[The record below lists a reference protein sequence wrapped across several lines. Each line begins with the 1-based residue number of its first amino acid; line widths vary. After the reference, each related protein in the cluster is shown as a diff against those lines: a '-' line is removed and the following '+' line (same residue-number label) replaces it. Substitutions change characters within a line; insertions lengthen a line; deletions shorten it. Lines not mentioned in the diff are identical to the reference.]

1 MVPVFI
7 ELRIVSYKDK
17 PCIWQD
23 WRHYPNCLRY
33 DVKTLVLY
41 AKPISNKESRSSHN
55 PAHFQQEKAELYL
68 SMKHRRLLLHL
79 LFWTLYLLS
88 QGFIWMN
95 AFVSETV
102 IVSQETGREIVTR
115 STFPGT
121 LWQSLLSECFAL
133 PGRLL
138 AVYVNLYVLIPFFLL
153 KKRWFIYTLSLLIL
167 MLVATGFQGF
177 FAMLIGLPGFF
188 RGFPGDSGV
197 ALFVQ
202 YLAVSANVVA
212 FTGAVKILLHYL
224 AEKRRAGHLEQERLV
239 AELQFLKTQIN
250 PHFFFNTLNNLYGLA
265 LERSDKTPDL
275 LLRLS
280 DIMSYLLYESGAET
294 VSLRKELDILKAFIE
309 LEKLRHGDR
318 ADVIFEVKGEADSW
332 RIPPLL
338 LLPFVENAF
347 KHGSKN
353 GSNPCNIAIAL
364 DIQSTELRFSVRNDF
379 EEMQEIR
386 AKSGVGLENVRRR
399 LELLLPDRHRLETGT
414 EDGQFFIVLQ
424 IQNQEV

>member
-1 MVPVFI
+1 M
-7 ELRIVSYKDK
+7 
-17 PCIWQD
+17 
-23 WRHYPNCLRY
+23 N
-33 DVKTLVLY
+33 
-41 AKPISNKESRSSHN
+41 
-55 PAHFQQEKAELYL
+55 
-68 SMKHRRLLLHL
+68 HRRLLLHL

-102 IVSQETGREIVTR
+102 IVSQETGQEIVTR

-121 LWQSLLSECFAL
+121 LWQSLLSEGFAL

-138 AVYVNLYVLIPFFLL
+138 AVYVNLYVLIPLFLL
-153 KKRWFIYTLSLLIL
+153 KKRWFTYALFLAVL
-167 MLVATGFQGF
+167 MLAATGFQGL
-177 FAMLIGLPGFF
+177 FALWMGLPGFF
-188 RGFPGDSGV
+188 QGFPGDSGA

-202 YLAVSANVVA
+202 YLAVSTNVVA

-224 AEKRRAGHLEQERLV
+224 AEKRRAGQLEQERLV

-280 DIMSYLLYESGAET
+280 DIMSYLLYESSAET
-294 VSLRKELDILKAFIE
+294 VSLRKELDILEAFVE

-318 ADVIFEVKGEADSW
+318 AVVAFEVKGEATAW

-347 KHGSKN
+347 KHGLKN
-353 GSNPCNIAIAL
+353 GNNACRISIAL
-364 DIQSTELRFSVRNDF
+364 NIKNDELCFEVRNDF
-379 EEMQEIR
+379 VGTPDV
-386 AKSGVGLENVRRR
+386 ADVNAGVGLENVRRR
-399 LELLLPDRHRLETGT
+399 LALLLPDRHRLETGT
-414 EDGQFFIVLQ
+414 KEGQFFIILGLQ
-424 IQNQEV
+424 L

>member
-1 MVPVFI
+1 M
-7 ELRIVSYKDK
+7 R
-17 PCIWQD
+17 
-23 WRHYPNCLRY
+23 
-33 DVKTLVLY
+33 
-41 AKPISNKESRSSHN
+41 
-55 PAHFQQEKAELYL
+55 
-68 SMKHRRLLLHL
+68 HRRLLLHL

-102 IVSQETGREIVTR
+102 IVSPETGQEIITR

-121 LWQSLLSECFAL
+121 LGQSLLAESFAL

-153 KKRWFIYTLSLLIL
+153 KKRWFTYTLSLMAL
-167 MLVATGFQGF
+167 MLAATGFQGL
-177 FAMLIGLPGFF
+177 FALWMGLPGFF

-224 AEKRRAGHLEQERLV
+224 AEKRRAGQLEQERLV

-265 LERSDKTPDL
+265 LERSDKTPEL

-294 VSLRKELDILKAFIE
+294 VSLRKELDMVEAFIE

-318 ADVIFEVKGEADSW
+318 AKVSFEVKGEADSW

-338 LLPFVENAF
+338 FLPFVENAF
-347 KHGSKN
+347 KHGLKN
-353 GSNPCNIAIAL
+353 GSHPCGISIEL
-364 DIQSTELRFSVRNDF
+364 DIQKDRLCFEVRNDF
-379 EEMQEIR
+379 
-386 AKSGVGLENVRRR
+386 AGTPDAADVNAGVGLENVRRR
-399 LELLLPDRHRLETGT
+399 LALLLPDRHQLETGT
-414 EDGQFFIVLQ
+414 GEGQFFIILGLKL
-424 IQNQEV
+424 

>member
-1 MVPVFI
+1 
-7 ELRIVSYKDK
+7 
-17 PCIWQD
+17 
-23 WRHYPNCLRY
+23 
-33 DVKTLVLY
+33 
-41 AKPISNKESRSSHN
+41 
-55 PAHFQQEKAELYL
+55 
-68 SMKHRRLLLHL
+68 MKHRRLLLHL

-102 IVSQETGREIVTR
+102 IVSQESGQEIVTR

-121 LWQSLLSECFAL
+121 LWQSLLAECFTL
-133 PGRLL
+133 PGKLL
-138 AVYVNLYVLIPFFLL
+138 AVYVNLYVLIPLFLL
-153 KKRWFIYTLSLLIL
+153 KKRWIAYALALVVL
-167 MLVATGFQGF
+167 MLTAAGFQGLF
-177 FAMLIGLPGFF
+177 SIMFGRPGFF
-188 RGFPGDSGV
+188 QGVPGDSG
-197 ALFVQ
+197 LPMFIQ

-224 AEKRRAGHLEQERLV
+224 AEKRRAGQLEQERLV

-294 VSLRKELDILKAFIE
+294 VSLRKELDILEAFIE

-318 ADVIFEVKGEADSW
+318 AEVTFEVKGEADYW

-347 KHGSKN
+347 KHGLKN
-353 GSNPCNIAIAL
+353 GSHTCRISIAL
-364 DIQSTELRFSVRNDF
+364 TIRSDELCFAVRNDF
-379 EEMQEIR
+379 V
-386 AKSGVGLENVRRR
+386 ATSDFPSANAGVGLENVRRR
-399 LELLLPDRHRLETGT
+399 LALLLPDRHRLETGT
-414 EDGQFFIVLQ
+414 EEGMFFILLK
-424 IQNQEV
+424 IQNQAA

>member
-1 MVPVFI
+1 
-7 ELRIVSYKDK
+7 
-17 PCIWQD
+17 
-23 WRHYPNCLRY
+23 
-33 DVKTLVLY
+33 
-41 AKPISNKESRSSHN
+41 
-55 PAHFQQEKAELYL
+55 
-68 SMKHRRLLLHL
+68 MKHRRLLLHL
-79 LFWTLYLLS
+79 LFWTLYLFS

-102 IVSQETGREIVTR
+102 IVSQETGQEIVTR

-153 KKRWFIYTLSLLIL
+153 KKRWFTYALSLLIL
-167 MLVATGFQGF
+167 MLAATGFQGLF
-177 FAMLIGLPGFF
+177 SMLLGRPGFF
-188 RGFPGDSGV
+188 QGFPGDSG
-197 ALFVQ
+197 LPMFVQ

-224 AEKRRAGHLEQERLV
+224 AEKRRAGQLEQERLV

-265 LERSDKTPDL
+265 LERSDKTPEL

-280 DIMSYLLYESGAET
+280 DLMSYLLYESGAET
-294 VSLRKELDILKAFIE
+294 VSLRKELDILEAFIE

-318 ADVIFEVKGEADSW
+318 AAVIFEIKGEANSW

-347 KHGSKN
+347 KHGLKN
-353 GSNPCNIAIAL
+353 GSHTCRISIAL
-364 DIQSTELRFSVRNDF
+364 NIQTDKLCFEVRNDLL
-379 EEMQEIR
+379 ER
-386 AKSGVGLENVRRR
+386 PDVADANAGVGLENVRRR
-399 LELLLPDRHRLETGT
+399 LALLLPDRHRLETGT
-414 EDGQFFIVLQ
+414 EEGQFFILLK
-424 IQNQEV
+424 IQNKAA